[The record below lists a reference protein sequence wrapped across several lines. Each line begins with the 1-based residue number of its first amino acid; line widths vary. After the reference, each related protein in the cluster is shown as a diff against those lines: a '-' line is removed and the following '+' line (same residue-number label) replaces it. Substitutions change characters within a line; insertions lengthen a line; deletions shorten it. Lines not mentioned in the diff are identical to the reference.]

1 MLTAMSF
8 SAAFKFTYRKG
19 GKDGVELAK
28 TEIYGDPSAALIQM
42 LKRVMLKPEQL
53 LQ

>member
-1 MLTAMSF
+1 ML
-8 SAAFKFTYRKG
+8 AAFRFTYHKG

-28 TEIYGDPSAALIQM
+28 TEIYGDPSAAVVQM
-42 LKRVMLKPEQL
+42 LKRGMMKPEQL